1 MCVCGVWCV
10 CVCVVCVQC
19 QVVCQSLEFQRF
31 SLFPCEF
38 WSSEMS
44 VASGF
49 LVDWLL
55 EVKISVGKQ
64 KKTKLTNF
72 IEAKVNIDVLLRCN
86 ISYIGL

>member
-1 MCVCGVWCV
+1 
-10 CVCVVCVQC
+10 
-19 QVVCQSLEFQRF
+19 
-31 SLFPCEF
+31 
-38 WSSEMS
+38 MS

-72 IEAKVNIDVLLRCN
+72 IEAKVNIDELLRCS
-86 ISYIGL
+86 ISYIGLSFTIYISHVKFLVNY